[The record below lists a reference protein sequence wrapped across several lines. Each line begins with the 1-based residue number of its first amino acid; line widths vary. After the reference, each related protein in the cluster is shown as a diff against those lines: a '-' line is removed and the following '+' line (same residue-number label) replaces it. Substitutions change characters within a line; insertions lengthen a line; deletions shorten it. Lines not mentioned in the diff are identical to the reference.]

1 METKL
6 IQILGEI
13 DGNHSYVAIV
23 TRRKKQHFA
32 PKLITF
38 PSVFH
43 TRTPLLFYFP
53 ISQGGETHTDARRN
67 RGE

>member
-1 METKL
+1 MGITRISQL
-6 IQILGEI
+6 LPGE
-13 DGNHSYVAIV
+13 
-23 TRRKKQHFA
+23 KKQHFA

-38 PSVFH
+38 PSLFH

-53 ISQGGETHTDARRN
+53 ISQGGETHTDARSN